1 MRDRELKTY
10 LQGALRRGLEV
21 RIEKKRETVAG
32 CKAIMR
38 EQTVC
43 LAEKRTGFWQFL
55 SDVFRFEGLSIFGLQ
70 AGVLLLICTMLGTIK
85 NIIENAPYYIPAFTP
100 LFALAVIP
108 PLMRSQFYKMG
119 EMEAV
124 TRASNVEI
132 LLAKLILAGAANLIG
147 ITVVLCLILY
157 ARQSGGGLGQMI
169 LYGLVPYL
177 VCITTILR
185 LIRLRRSEKLSICA
199 VATIGCCAGW
209 MILANR
215 MPQIYETS
223 ATGVWILLL
232 FVFAGFF
239 GREIRFMMERK
250 REGKGYGIIG

>member
-10 LQGALRRGLEV
+10 LQGSLQRGLEV
-21 RIEKKRETVAG
+21 RIEKKRDTLDG
-32 CKAIMR
+32 CKVIMR
-38 EQTVC
+38 EQAGS

-55 SDVFRFEGLSIFGLQ
+55 SDVFRFEGLSIFSLQ
-70 AGVLLLICTMLGTIK
+70 AGVLLLICTMLGTIE
-85 NIIENAPYYIPAFTP
+85 NIIDNASYYIPAFTP

-147 ITVVLCLILY
+147 ITVVLGLILY

-177 VCITTILR
+177 VCISTILR
-185 LIRLRRSEKLSICA
+185 LIRLQRREKLSVCA
-199 VATIGCCAGW
+199 IATIGFCAGW

-239 GREIRFMMERK
+239 GREIRFMMETK
-250 REGKGYGIIG
+250 REGKGYGIIN